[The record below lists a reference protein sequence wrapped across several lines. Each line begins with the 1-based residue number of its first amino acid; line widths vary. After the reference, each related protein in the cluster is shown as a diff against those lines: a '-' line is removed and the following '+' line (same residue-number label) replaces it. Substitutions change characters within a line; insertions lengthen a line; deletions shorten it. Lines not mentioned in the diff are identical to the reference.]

1 MKNILAENLL
11 RFGLKN
17 ADATVVNKLQSL
29 SEQDQVRDDMPSA
42 DMIKTA
48 SRIDPVLAKLLVSKS
63 DLNGQTITVLSDK
76 YVIEVEPSRKDEAS
90 SYQSATYSLYK
101 IAVAGGLPWIFRAGV
116 FGARGQGTN
125 NNDFILEFNQQ
136 FSDID
141 GNGNAAKLN
150 NNWNDSDFFTPEVIK
165 KAFEHI
171 QKNQAAY
178 KKAYHKFTRSESA
191 IKSYWKPN
199 LRAWKYSQY
208 FKFLGMLKDN
218 ARSAIDL
225 VQDTEL
231 YEHIIYKTKNFAED
245 GKYPNLPIPA
255 AVTV

>member
-29 SEQDQVRDDMPSA
+29 SEQDQVRDNMPSA

-48 SRIDPVLAKLLVSKS
+48 SKIDPVLAKLLVSTS
-63 DLNGQTITVLSDK
+63 EPAGQTITVLGDK
-76 YVIEVEPSRKDEAS
+76 YVIEVKPSRKDGYF
-90 SYQSATYSLYK
+90 SYQYAEYSLYK
-101 IAVAGGLPWIFRAGV
+101 IAVAGGLPWIFRAV
-116 FGARGQGTN
+116 FLGARGQGTN
-125 NNDFILEFNQQ
+125 DNDFIPEFNQK

-141 GNGNAAKLN
+141 GNGNVAKLN
-150 NNWNDSDFFTPEVIK
+150 NNWNDSEFFSPEVIK
-165 KAFEHI
+165 KAFELI
-171 QKNQAAY
+171 QRNQAAY
-178 KKAYHKFTRSESA
+178 KTEYQKFTRSESA